1 MKRSQAVST
10 ILGLFKKDWTHWIV
24 AALLIWLAFVLG
36 KGQAPE
42 PAALPASGQEQ
53 MGEHGEHV
61 DEKPQIWTCPM
72 HPQIKMPKPGKCPI
86 CGMDLVP
93 LVQSED
99 DGGSP
104 RTITLTKNA
113 VALAQVETA
122 KVVRRFVATDVRLV
136 GKVEYDETRVKE
148 VSAWVPGRLDRLYV
162 DYTGTRVRKGDHMV
176 LLYSPELLEAQEA
189 LIEAK
194 KGFEASKG
202 ERSAFLRESAKKL
215 LDSAREKLS
224 LWGLGDEQIEAIE
237 ERGTAESQVEI
248 KAPLSGIVIHKNAV
262 EGMYVK
268 TGSPIYTVADLSELW
283 VLLDAYELDLPWI
296 RYGQQVEIRT
306 EAYPGEVFEGWISF
320 VPPFLNDATRT
331 TKVRVNVRNE
341 DRRLKP
347 GMFVRAIVKSRVS
360 SGGDVMDPAL
370 AGKWICPMHH
380 EIVKDAQG
388 KCDICGMALV
398 TAESLGFV
406 PVGDVKRAPLVI
418 PASAVLL
425 TGKRAVVYVQ
435 DPKAEKPTY
444 EGRVITVGPRAGDS
458 YVVLEGLEEGE
469 LVVTH
474 GNFKIDS
481 ALQIQARP
489 SMMSM
494 PAQTDEP
501 PAAPIGFLK
510 ALGPVYETY
519 FAAQMA
525 LAKDDAAGAEGA
537 LGDLLKALDEVDM
550 TLVGGDMHMRWMA
563 LAKRLK
569 QAAQAARSAKSI
581 EDARGA
587 FAALSKAVVDL
598 ESGFGHEG
606 AEKHFEVFCP
616 MARGGEGAPW
626 LQKTEDVRNPYFG
639 SDMLEC
645 GDVMKSYEGVQ
656 K

>member
-1 MKRSQAVST
+1 MTRPKAVSI
-10 ILGLFKKDWTHWIV
+10 ILGLFKHDWTHWIV
-24 AALLIWLAFVLG
+24 AGLLIWLAFEFG

-42 PAALPASGQEQ
+42 PSPLPASGQEQ
-53 MGEHGEHV
+53 AGEHLGHA
-61 DEKPQIWTCPM
+61 DEKPEIWTCPM
-72 HPQIKMPKPGKCPI
+72 HPQIKMPKPGQCPI

-104 RTITLTKNA
+104 STITLTKNA
-113 VALAQVETA
+113 IALAQVETA
-122 KVVRRFVATDVRLV
+122 KVERRFVATDVRLV

-162 DYTGTRVRKGDHMV
+162 DYTGTRVSKGDHMV

-189 LIEAK
+189 LVEAK
-194 KGFEASKG
+194 KGYEDSKK
-202 ERSAFLRESAKKL
+202 EKSAFLRDSAKKL

-224 LWGLGDEQIEAIE
+224 LWGLSDSQIQAIE
-237 ERGTAESQVEI
+237 ERRTAESHVEI
-248 KAPLSGIVIHKNAV
+248 EAPLSGIVIHKNAV

-296 RYGQQVEIRT
+296 RYGQEVELRT

-347 GMFVRAIVKSRVS
+347 GMFVRAIVKSRIAA
-360 SGGDVMDPAL
+360 GGDVMDPAL

-406 PVGDVKRAPLVI
+406 PAGDVERAPLVV

-435 DPKAEKPTY
+435 DMKADKPTY
-444 EGRVITVGPRAGDS
+444 EGREVTVGPRAGRY
-458 YVVLEGLEEGE
+458 YVILEGLKKGE
-469 LVVTH
+469 VVVTH

-501 PAAPIGFLK
+501 PAAPLGFLEDLRTVYEAYFSAQK
-510 ALGPVYETY
+510 ALANDDVAAAET
-519 FAAQMA
+519 A
-525 LAKDDAAGAEGA
+525 LAALEKAVDA
-537 LGDLLKALDEVDM
+537 VDM
-550 TLVGGDMHMRWMA
+550 TLVQGDLHMRWMA
-563 LAKRLK
+563 LAKALK
-569 QAAQAARSAKSI
+569 QAIS
-581 EDARGA
+581 
-587 FAALSKAVVDL
+587 AALSAPKIEEVRAAFADISKTIVDM
-598 ESGFGHEG
+598 ESAFKHAGT
-606 AEKHFEVFCP
+606 EKHFEVFCP
-616 MARGGEGAPW
+616 MALGGEGAPW
-626 LQKTEDVRNPYFG
+626 LQATEEVKNPYFG
-639 SDMLEC
+639 SEMLQC
-645 GDVMKSYEGVQ
+645 GDVMKTYEGVQ